1 MAIAAS
7 PNLDVESLRRALTGQ
22 VFTPEDAG
30 YDDAHRLFI
39 PVYDG
44 VRPAVVAQVAD
55 TSDIA
60 TVLTV
65 ARETGLELA
74 IRSGG
79 HSAAGHSTTDGG
91 IVIDMRG
98 LKSLEIDVESRTA
111 WAESGLSAA
120 EYSNETN
127 AVGMATGLGDTGSVG
142 LGGITLGGG
151 IGFLVR
157 KHGMTIDSLLAA
169 EVVTANGEVVH
180 VDEDSHPDLF
190 WAIRGGGGNFG
201 VATKFNLRLQPLD
214 KIVGGMMVL
223 PATTDTI
230 VAFIGEAEQAPEE
243 LSTIANVMSCPPLP
257 FVPEEIHG
265 SLVIMALVAW
275 CGEIDEGQKVMDRFR
290 AIAQPI
296 ADMVQEMPYPEIY
309 GPEDEEYRPMAVAQ
323 TMWADSFD
331 GATAETILRFL
342 EDSDAPMRVAQLR
355 VLGGAMARVPND
367 ATAFAHRDRKMMI
380 NVASFY
386 EGPSDRPRREAWVFD
401 FAEALSDG
409 DPSGY
414 VGFLADE
421 GPDRVRAA
429 YPGDTW
435 ERLRRVKAKY
445 DPDNLFRLNQN
456 IPPERP

>member
-7 PNLDVESLRRALTGQ
+7 PNLDVESLRQALNGQ
-22 VFTPEDAG
+22 VFAPEDAG
-30 YDDAHRLFI
+30 YDDAQRLFV

-44 VRPAVVAQVAD
+44 VRPAAIAHVAGAR
-55 TSDIA
+55 DIA
-60 TVLTV
+60 MVVTT
-65 ARETGLELA
+65 ARETGLDLA

-79 HSAAGHSTTDGG
+79 HSAAGHSTADGG
-91 IVIDMRG
+91 IVLDVRG
-98 LKSLEIDVESRTA
+98 LKSLELDVESRTA
-111 WAESGLSAA
+111 WAGSGLTAA

-169 EVVTANGEVVH
+169 EVVTADGEVVH
-180 VDEDSHPDLF
+180 TDEESHPDLF

-201 VATKFNLRLQPLD
+201 VATKFKLRLQPLD

-230 VAFIGEAEQAPEE
+230 VGFIAEAEQAPDE

-265 SLVIMALVAW
+265 NLVIMALVAW
-275 CGEIDEGQKVMDRFR
+275 CGDIDEGHKVMGRFR
-290 AIAQPI
+290 GLAQPI

-309 GPEDEEYRPMAVAQ
+309 GPEDEEYRPLAVAR
-323 TMWADSFD
+323 TMWADGFD
-331 GATAETILRFL
+331 QTTAETILGFL
-342 EDSDAPMRVAQLR
+342 EESDAPMRVAQLR
-355 VLGGAMARVPND
+355 VLGGAMARIPND

-386 EGPSDRPRREAWVFD
+386 EGPDDRGRREEWVSD
-401 FAEALSDG
+401 FAKALSNG
-409 DPSGY
+409 DLTGY

-421 GPDRVRAA
+421 GQDRVRAA
-429 YPGDTW
+429 YPGVTW
-435 ERLRRVKAKY
+435 NRLRRIKATY
-445 DPDNLFRLNQN
+445 DPDNLFQLNQN
-456 IPPERP
+456 IPPMP